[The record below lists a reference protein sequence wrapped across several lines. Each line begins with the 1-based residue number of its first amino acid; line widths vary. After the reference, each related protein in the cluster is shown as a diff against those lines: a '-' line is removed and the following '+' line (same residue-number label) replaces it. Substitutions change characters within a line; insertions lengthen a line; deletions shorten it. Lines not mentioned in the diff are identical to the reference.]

1 LDPWLRAIM
10 VTPDAQRFM
19 STTLF
24 GMPDFRNL
32 RPLMQKP
39 ASAVIMTFSQEPNPG
54 LETSRFTGTA
64 IVFMTTVS
72 FANRTAMLQP

>member
-1 LDPWLRAIM
+1 M

-19 STTLF
+19 NTTLF

-39 ASAVIMTFSQEPNPG
+39 ASAVMMTFSQDPNNG
-54 LETSRFTGTA
+54 LETSRFTGVA
-64 IVFMTTVS
+64 VVFVSTVS
-72 FANRTAMLQP
+72 FSNRTAMLQQ